1 MAGNEQPRYARLMRF
16 GALAALVLAAI
27 TVIIIFARGEETVG
41 EPGSAVGTP
50 HPTTSL
56 EDETPPP
63 GTADGAVRVPL
74 GYAVPASRP
83 VVTIVEDFLC
93 EGCQDF
99 ALSYGPVLR
108 ELSERGDA
116 AVEFVA
122 VAHPAG
128 PDQSAA
134 LRIANSTLCVA
145 SDDIAN
151 WPAFRAGLYEQL
163 AADADL
169 PLDDATLIETAHVY
183 GASHAVENCVRELR
197 FAEHIRET
205 TERWTADEPAEL
217 PVVLINGE
225 RHTPVGPGSF
235 AASVR
240 AAGNES

>member
-1 MAGNEQPRYARLMRF
+1 MAGNEQPRYSRLMRF
-16 GALAALVLAAI
+16 GALAALALAAI
-27 TVIIIFARGEETVG
+27 TVIIIFSRGDETVG

-50 HPTTSL
+50 HPTPSL
-56 EDETPPP
+56 EDESPPP
-63 GTADGAVRVPL
+63 GTADGAVRIPL
-74 GYAVPASRP
+74 GHAVPASHP

-99 ALSYGPVLR
+99 ALGYGPVLR

-116 AVEFVA
+116 ILEFVA
-122 VAHPAG
+122 VAPPAG
-128 PDQSAA
+128 TDQSAS
-134 LRIANSTLCVA
+134 LRIANSALCVA
-145 SDDIAN
+145 GDDIAN

-163 AADADL
+163 VEDADL
-169 PLDDATLIETAHVY
+169 FRDDATLIETAHVY

-197 FAEHIRET
+197 FAEHIHGT

-225 RHTPVGPGSF
+225 RYRPVGPDSF